1 MTFRPRG
8 RPGKGRPGVSAG
20 TASTASPQVGLFLFA
35 GFDMQLAPSGTT
47 STEQPDPG
55 AAIPST
61 VSPTVAPA
69 AAPRSPEEA
78 AQQAGLLNGEGAPT
92 GDELGALHGALRLPI
107 HVNARGLS
115 LGVLATV
122 AFVFGLQ
129 WAKNFFVPLLLGIF
143 IAYTLSP
150 VVRWLERWHVKRAIG
165 ATLVTAAI
173 LAGMA
178 LTFQRVQGEFFNII
192 DELPALTHK
201 VTKLITE
208 AADGQPSTIQQVQA
222 AAAEIEQAAANAGS
236 DGRRAVPQRRPAP
249 SSAPGAS
256 NFRVMDWLLAGSVGL
271 ASFLSQAT
279 MVIFLVFFLLL
290 AGDTFK
296 RKLVKLTGPSL
307 TRKKVTVHILE
318 DINTSIQSYMF
329 MLLVTNSLLALL
341 MWGALRMIGLENAG
355 AWAIFAGV
363 VHVMP
368 YFGPLL
374 ITSATGL
381 VAFLQF
387 ESLRMVILVAGASLA
402 IATLVG
408 MVVTTWMTGK
418 IAKMNPAA
426 VFVSLLFW
434 GWLWGMWGL
443 LLGVPMV
450 VVVKVVAERVE
461 GMEVV
466 AELLGE

>member
-1 MTFRPRG
+1 M
-8 RPGKGRPGVSAG
+8 V
-20 TASTASPQVGLFLFA
+20 
-35 GFDMQLAPSGTT
+35 QLAQPGPAT
-47 STEQPDPG
+47 SEASNPITP
-55 AAIPST
+55 
-61 VSPTVAPA
+61 VA
-69 AAPRSPEEA
+69 AAPADVEQA
-78 AQQAGLLNGEGAPT
+78 AREAGLLDAEGAPT
-92 GDELGALHGALRLPI
+92 GEELGAAHGNLRLPV
-107 HVNARGLS
+107 HVNARGLT
-115 LGVLATV
+115 LGVIATV

-150 VVRWLERWHVKRAIG
+150 VVRWLERWHIRRSIG
-165 ATLVTAAI
+165 ATLVTGLI
-173 LAGMA
+173 LVGMA
-178 LTFQRVQGEFFNII
+178 LTMQRVQGEVLNIV
-192 DELPALTHK
+192 DELPTLTHK
-201 VTKLITE
+201 VTRILT
-208 AADGQPSTIQQVQA
+208 DGSDGPSTIQQVQA
-222 AAAEIEQAAANAGS
+222 AAAELEQAAANAG
-236 DGRRAVPQRRPAP
+236 GAKRATPPRRTAVPTTAQT
-249 SSAPGAS
+249 PGAS
-256 NFRVMDWLLAGSVGL
+256 NFRIMDWLLAGSVGL
-271 ASFLSQAT
+271 ASFVSQAT
-279 MVIFLVFFLLL
+279 MVVFLVFFLLL

-307 TRKKVTVHILE
+307 TQKKVTVHILE
-318 DINTSIQSYMF
+318 DINTSIQNYMF
-329 MLLVTNSLLALL
+329 MLLVTNVLLALL
-341 MWGALRMIGLENAG
+341 MWVALRLIGLENAG

-363 VHVMP
+363 AHVMP

-387 ESLRMVILVAGASLA
+387 ESLQMVILVAGASLA

-443 LLGVPMV
+443 LLGVPV
-450 VVVKVVAERVE
+450 VVVIKVVAERVE
-461 GMEVV
+461 GMEVI

>member
-1 MTFRPRG
+1 
-8 RPGKGRPGVSAG
+8 
-20 TASTASPQVGLFLFA
+20 
-35 GFDMQLAPSGTT
+35 MQLANSGSLAT
-47 STEQPDPG
+47 D
-55 AAIPST
+55 
-61 VSPTVAPA
+61 A
-69 AAPRSPEEA
+69 AAPPAPAQPESVGTA
-78 AQQAGLLNGEGAPT
+78 AREAGLVDAAGAPT
-92 GDELGALHGALRLPI
+92 GEELGAQHGQLRLPV
-107 HVNARGLS
+107 HVNARGLT
-115 LGVLATV
+115 LAVIATV

-150 VVRWLERWHVKRAIG
+150 VVRWLERWHIRRAIG
-165 ATLVTAAI
+165 ATLVTAVI
-173 LAGMA
+173 LVAMA
-178 LTFQRVQGEFFNII
+178 LTIQRVQGEIFNIV

-201 VTKLITE
+201 VTRLIMQ
-208 AADGQPSTIQQVQA
+208 ASDGQPSTIQRVQA
-222 AAAEIEQAAANAGS
+222 AAAEIEQAAAANASGARHAPA
-236 DGRRAVPQRRPAP
+236 RRAPPSLSVPASQQT
-249 SSAPGAS
+249 PGAS

-271 ASFLSQAT
+271 ASFVSQAT
-279 MVIFLVFFLLL
+279 MVVFLVFFLLL

-318 DINTSIQSYMF
+318 DINTSIQNYMF
-329 MLLVTNSLLALL
+329 MLLVTNALLALL
-341 MWGALRMIGLENAG
+341 MWVALRMIGLENAG

-363 VHVMP
+363 AHVMP

-387 ESLRMVILVAGASLA
+387 ESLQMVILVAGASLA

-443 LLGVPMV
+443 LLGVPV
-450 VVVKVVAERVE
+450 VVVIKVVAERVE

>member
-1 MTFRPRG
+1 
-8 RPGKGRPGVSAG
+8 
-20 TASTASPQVGLFLFA
+20 
-35 GFDMQLAPSGTT
+35 MQLAKPS
-47 STEQPDPG
+47 P
-55 AAIPST
+55 
-61 VSPTVAPA
+61 APA
-69 AAPRSPEEA
+69 EAPDATASAASPEVAAALAGSPDGTDATAEA
-78 AQQAGLLNGEGAPT
+78 
-92 GDELGALHGALRLPI
+92 DELALQSGHLRLPI

-115 LGVLATV
+115 LGILATV
-122 AFVFGLQ
+122 AFVFALQ
-129 WAKNFFVPLLLGIF
+129 AAQKFLVPLLLGIF

-150 VVRWLERWHVKRAIG
+150 VVAWLERHHVKRAIG
-165 ATLVTAAI
+165 ATLVTIVI
-173 LAGMA
+173 LAGIG
-178 LTFQRVQGEFFNII
+178 LTMQRVQGQFFNII
-192 DELPALTHK
+192 DELPTLTHK
-201 VTKLITE
+201 VTKMI
-208 AADGQPSTIQQVQA
+208 ADASDGQPSTIQQMQR
-222 AAAEIEQAAANAGS
+222 AAAELEQATANVGA
-236 DGRRAVPQRRPAP
+236 DAKRAIQKRTPPPA
-249 SSAPGAS
+249 GAS
-256 NFRVMDWLLAGSVGL
+256 SFRIMDWLLAGSLSL
-271 ASFLSQAT
+271 AAFVSEAT
-279 MVIFLVFFLLL
+279 MVVFLVFFLLL

-318 DINTSIQSYMF
+318 DINTSIQNYMF
-329 MLLVTNSLLALL
+329 MLLVTNTLLALL
-341 MWGALRMIGLENAG
+341 MWATLRAIGLENAG
-355 AWAIFAGV
+355 AWAVFAGLA
-363 VHVMP
+363 HIMP

-387 ESLRMVILVAGASLA
+387 ESLRMVILVAGASLG

-443 LLGVPMV
+443 LLGVPV
-450 VVVKVVAERVE
+450 VVVIKVVAERVE